1 MVTVPLTPKPALPA
15 GRTPAAPSTP
25 GARTAPAGEWL
36 FGPYHLVT
44 APARLH
50 AGERSRELDPR
61 ALAVL
66 ECLLH
71 HAGEVV
77 PRAVLI
83 AEAWPDVDTV
93 LDSTVSKVMRRLRIA
108 LGDAGGHVLQT
119 VYGEGYRLALPA
131 TWLPSMAPAPGA
143 PPAAPVEPGADAS
156 ATDTGAATG
165 IGPVVEP
172 VSVASPAPHGADT
185 LPSAA
190 RPGQPMQPPGR
201 RRTWLAWL
209 PWIVATLALLLA
221 GYLGWLLMRGTGSA
235 P

>member
-1 MVTVPLTPKPALPA
+1 MLPA

-36 FGPYHLVT
+36 FGQFHLVT
-44 APARLH
+44 ATARLH

-61 ALAVL
+61 ALSVL

-93 LDSTVSKVMRRLRIA
+93 LDSTVSKVMRRLRLA

-131 TWLPSMAPAPGA
+131 TWLPSMAPAPGG
-143 PPAAPVEPGADAS
+143 PPAAPVKPSAHAP
-156 ATDTGAATG
+156 ATDAGAARG

-172 VSVASPAPHGADT
+172 VPVASSALRGADT
-185 LPSAA
+185 LPGATGLA
-190 RPGQPMQPPGR
+190 RPMQPPGR
-201 RRTWLAWL
+201 RGTWLAWL

-221 GYLGWLLMRGTGSA
+221 GYLGWLLLRGTGSA